1 MDDNN
6 VLVME
11 TRSDEKYTVP
21 GKPPQH
27 DRRQYDDTCISVQ
40 VKDEFINIMREKSD
54 LDATFIHSTAVLH
67 STRSPS
73 MRSVIRVE
81 GNQISRSN
89 AEAEQVWI
97 KRGVY
102 DFECII

>member
-1 MDDNN
+1 M
-6 VLVME
+6 
-11 TRSDEKYTVP
+11 
-21 GKPPQH
+21 Q
-27 DRRQYDDTCISVQ
+27 QQCA
-40 VKDEFINIMREKSD
+40 VKDEFINIVREKSD

-67 STRSPS
+67 SSPS

>member
-27 DRRQYDDTCISVQ
+27 DRR
-40 VKDEFINIMREKSD
+40 
-54 LDATFIHSTAVLH
+54 
-67 STRSPS
+67 
-73 MRSVIRVE
+73 
-81 GNQISRSN
+81 
-89 AEAEQVWI
+89 
-97 KRGVY
+97 
-102 DFECII
+102 